1 MRLSLHSVRTGLRP
15 ECAGKG
21 CHRHWPGPLGSR
33 RVRHFLRPR
42 QAACV
47 SHTTCGQ
54 ALPGEDLTTSKAFQ
68 IKPPTWKVMS
78 IKPTSATLECPEH
91 LQLCLSGHPSCG
103 RHTEAAPGG
112 QGWPLGALAALQAP
126 VSSCE
131 TSQQPLIDRED
142 CGSYCWL
149 CFPGLGSHHPTEGDL
164 RGHHCEP
171 RLSRSPRDWLVDLF
185 FFLSVSH
192 LWGTTGSGP
201 ECQES

>member
-15 ECAGKG
+15 ECAGEG

-33 RVRHFLRPR
+33 RVRPFLRPR

-47 SHTTCGQ
+47 SHTTFGQ
-54 ALPGEDLTTSKAFQ
+54 ALSGEDLTTSEAFQ
-68 IKPPTWKVMS
+68 IKPPTWKAMS
-78 IKPTSATLECPEH
+78 VKPTSVTLECPQH
-91 LQLCLSGHPSCG
+91 LWLRLSGQPSYG
-103 RHTEAAPGG
+103 GHTEAALGV
-112 QGWPLGALAALQAP
+112 QGWPLGASAALQVP

-131 TSQQPLIDRED
+131 TSQQPLIDREA

-149 CFPGLGSHHPTEGDL
+149 CFPGLGSRHPTEGDL
-164 RGHHCEP
+164 RGHCCEP
-171 RLSRSPRDWLVDLF
+171 SLSRSPRDWLVDLF

-192 LWGTTGSGP
+192 LWGTTGSGC